1 MSRFILFIFLLSTQ
15 LLSLAQTPAMDSLK
29 KAVAEHPQKD
39 TIRVNRLN
47 QLGFEARKSTSQV
60 SYDAYM
66 EALDLAR
73 KMHYRNGEGIALL
86 GLGFYYRFIG
96 ETKLGLDYTLQAV
109 PVFRELKDTL
119 SEISCYYNL
128 TVSYSRT
135 ANFDLAMKY
144 GMEGVRL
151 AELTHDPKWLVL
163 SNYQMGN
170 LYMNIKEDE
179 KGEMAFRNSFQQ
191 AEMTKDIDG
200 MAHAY
205 GGIAWVYERKK
216 MWDSAIYFYTKQLEL
231 SKKMNDPRGVLQNEL
246 DIVSIQGQAKQY
258 DKVFARIYYL
268 MDKFEEYGQVGYLP
282 GAYSTLAEAHLNTGH
297 PDSTIYYANK
307 AVTATKR
314 SGRVTGFGFLMRTIA
329 QAYANQNNFEK
340 AFEYQQRYT
349 NYMDSLNLSDALKRV
364 AALQYSFEL
373 DKKESQISLLKKN
386 EELTARQNRQQ
397 KILLAGTLIGLI
409 VVLVFIV
416 ILWRNNKEKH
426 RAYLRLEQQQE
437 QLKQTQTQLIQSEKM
452 ASLGELTAGIA
463 HEIQNPLNFVNN
475 FSEVNR
481 ELLTEMKDEIEKKNY
496 SEVADLANDVIA
508 NEEKINYHGKRADA
522 IVKSM
527 LQHSRTNSGQKEL
540 ADINALVDEC
550 LRLSFHGMR
559 ARDKSFN
566 VKMDTSLQADLP
578 KLKIVEQDIGRVLLN
593 LFTNAFYSM
602 AKKKQENPDD
612 YEPLISI
619 RTEKQGNNVII
630 SVRDNGKGIPGS
642 VIEKI
647 FQPFF
652 TTKPTGE
659 GTGLGL
665 SMSFDII
672 QKGHG
677 GQLLVDSK
685 EGQYAEFKI
694 ILPQ

>member
-1 MSRFILFIFLLSTQ
+1 
-15 LLSLAQTPAMDSLK
+15 
-29 KAVAEHPQKD
+29 
-39 TIRVNRLN
+39 
-47 QLGFEARKSTSQV
+47 
-60 SYDAYM
+60 
-66 EALDLAR
+66 
-73 KMHYRNGEGIALL
+73 
-86 GLGFYYRFIG
+86 
-96 ETKLGLDYTLQAV
+96 
-109 PVFRELKDTL
+109 
-119 SEISCYYNL
+119 
-128 TVSYSRT
+128 
-135 ANFDLAMKY
+135 
-144 GMEGVRL
+144 
-151 AELTHDPKWLVL
+151 
-163 SNYQMGN
+163 
-170 LYMNIKEDE
+170 MNIKEDE

-559 ARDKSFN
+559 AKDKSFN
-566 VKMDTSLQADLP
+566 VKMQTSLLPDLP
-578 KLKIVEQDIGRVLLN
+578 KAGIVEQDIGRVLLN

-602 AKKKQENPDD
+602 AKKKKENPDD

-619 RTEKQGNNVII
+619 KTEKQGSNIVI

>member
-1 MSRFILFIFLLSTQ
+1 MSRLILFIFLLSAQ
-15 LLSLAQTPAMDSLK
+15 LLSNAQTPEMDSLK
-29 KAVAEHPQKD
+29 RAVAEHPQKD

-73 KMHYRNGEGIALL
+73 KLHYRKGEGIALL

-109 PVFRELKDTL
+109 PVFRELRDTI

-128 TVSYSRT
+128 TASYSRT

-151 AELTHDPKWLVL
+151 AELTRDPKWLVL
-163 SNYQMGN
+163 SNYQLGN

-179 KGEMAFRNSFQQ
+179 KGEMSFRNSFQQ
-191 AEMTKDIDG
+191 AEMTNDIDG

-216 MWDSAIYFYTKQLEL
+216 IWDSAIYFYTRQLEL

-246 DIVSIQGQAKQY
+246 DIVSVQGQAKQY

-364 AALQYSFEL
+364 SALQYSFEL
-373 DKKESQISLLKKN
+373 DKKESQITLLKKN

-397 KILLAGTLIGLI
+397 KIVLAGTLAGLI

-437 QLKQTQTQLIQSEKM
+437 QLKQTQKQLIHSEKM

-481 ELLTEMKDEIEKKNY
+481 ELLQEMKEEIEKNNFQ
-496 SEVADLANDVIA
+496 EIPALANDVIS

-527 LQHSRTNSGQKEL
+527 LQHSRSNSGQKEL
-540 ADINALVDEC
+540 TDLNALVDEC

-559 ARDKSFN
+559 AKDKSFN
-566 VKMDTSLQADLP
+566 VKMETSFQEDLP
-578 KLKIVEQDIGRVLLN
+578 KVNMIGQDIGRVLLN
-593 LFTNAFYSM
+593 MFTNAFYSM
-602 AKKKQENPDD
+602 AQKKKQDPENFD
-612 YEPLISI
+612 PLISVETNMEGADFII
-619 RTEKQGNNVII
+619 R
-630 SVRDNGKGIPGS
+630 VRDNGNGIPQA
-642 VIEKI
+642 VLDKI

-672 QKGHG
+672 TKGHG
-677 GQLLVDSK
+677 GQLNVVSE
-685 EGQYAEFKI
+685 EGKFAEFTI
-694 ILPQ
+694 ILPK